1 MAKTKSVYCPNF
13 CCSAI
18 ASAWTSRCQFE
29 YKRQC
34 EGLKMWNGN
43 CRFLRFFCWSFL
55 VKREKTETEM
65 IMTATVAS
73 MYNGAMFTLWGQG
86 EMRAL
91 LSASRGCAE
100 RVMPLE
106 CLHSAA

>member
-1 MAKTKSVYCPNF
+1 
-13 CCSAI
+13 
-18 ASAWTSRCQFE
+18 
-29 YKRQC
+29 
-34 EGLKMWNGN
+34 MWNGN
-43 CRFLRFFCWSFL
+43 CRFLRFFCRHFF
-55 VKREKTETEM
+55 VKREKTENEM
-65 IMTATVAS
+65 IMRATAVS

-100 RVMPLE
+100 RVMPLG